1 MVVIGHG
8 DDSDEECGRAMR
20 SLPAVDDDIAQS
32 AKGGTRRKY
41 YVMG

>member
-20 SLPAVDDDIAQS
+20 SLPAVDDDGSPI
-32 AKGGTRRKY
+32 G
-41 YVMG
+41 